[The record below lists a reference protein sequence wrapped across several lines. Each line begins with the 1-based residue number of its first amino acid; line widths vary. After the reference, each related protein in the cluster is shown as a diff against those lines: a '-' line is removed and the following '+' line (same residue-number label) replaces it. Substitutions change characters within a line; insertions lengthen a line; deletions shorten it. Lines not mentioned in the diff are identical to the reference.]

1 MTTDTT
7 TTTNRTNAIEAA
19 KARAAELKAAVAPQE
34 GPRPAPVDQ
43 LRANVDSMAGS
54 GDGHRVTVPETGDE
68 LSRLATTMNE
78 LLDRIDLQRS
88 AQRQFVADASHELK
102 SPVANLRVLAETS
115 DRPADEHAWQV
126 LRSSMVGEA
135 ERLRSMVDDLLFLAR
150 SDEEAL
156 TSSDAIG
163 VTANRHD
170 VVHLD
175 DVLFDEA
182 ERATAAAP
190 EGVHIDASGV
200 VPASVRGDGAALSR
214 LARNLI
220 ENAARHAT
228 SRVQVAVESGE
239 ATVRVHID
247 DDGPGVHEGDRER
260 VFERFT
266 RLDSDRARASGGTGL
281 GLAIVARI
289 AAIHGGSVT
298 ISTSD
303 INGARFTLTLPA

>member
-126 LRSSMVGEA
+126 
-135 ERLRSMVDDLLFLAR
+135 LRSMVDDLLFLAR